1 MQAGNRIVSLVVL
14 EPCPKCG
21 FEQQPTTE
29 CRRCGLVFEKW
40 REREVRLADLGLG
53 AGPPIEDLPPK
64 DSMPAD
70 WPIRSPSRVRDDDDN
85 RTEAST
91 GSLIRRIGRRF
102 TFVPE
107 RVSTL
112 RLAGHA
118 AVWLVGVLW
127 GGWFILQ
134 PMATNRIGSS
144 FMHRVNLV
152 FHEAGHILFAPFGDF
167 MAVLGGSAMQLLIPL
182 VVALAFLVQNR
193 DPFGASVGVWW
204 LGQSAKDLAPYIND
218 ARLQALPLLGGVTG
232 RDVPGYHDWHNLLS
246 RTGLLAWD
254 TAIARAVD
262 LAGTLLL
269 VAAISWGGF
278 ILWREYR
285 RHDPELYAGD

>member
-1 MQAGNRIVSLVVL
+1 MRVVWRRVI

-21 FEQQPTTE
+21 FEQLPASE

-40 REREVRLADLGLG
+40 RERKASRELT
-53 AGPPIEDLPPK
+53 GPVDDPAFEDLPPM
-64 DSMPAD
+64 DAVSVD
-70 WPIRSPSRVRDDDDN
+70 WPARVSSRVPDLERNESLDS
-85 RTEAST
+85 EAS
-91 GSLIRRIGRRF
+91 LPVRIGRRF
-102 TFVPE
+102 TNVPD
-107 RVSTL
+107 RVPTL

-118 AVWLVGVLW
+118 AVWLVIVIW

-134 PMATNRIGSS
+134 PMATNRVGSS

-152 FHEAGHILFAPFGDF
+152 FHEAGHILFMPFGDF
-167 MAVLGGSAMQLLIPL
+167 VTVLGGSAMQLLIPL

-218 ARLQALPLLGGVTG
+218 ARRQALPLLGGVTG

-254 TAIARAVD
+254 ATIARAVD

-269 VAAISWGGF
+269 VAAIVWSGF

-285 RHDPELYAGD
+285 RHDPELYDGD

>member
-1 MQAGNRIVSLVVL
+1 M

-21 FEQQPTTE
+21 FEQQPATE

-40 REREVRLADLGLG
+40 REREARWVDLEPGT
-53 AGPPIEDLPPK
+53 GPPIDDLPAR
-64 DSMPAD
+64 DSVPAD
-70 WPIRSPSRVRDDDDN
+70 WPMRSPSRVRDDVVD
-85 RTEAST
+85 TSEAST
-91 GSLIRRIGRRF
+91 GSLVSRIGRRF

-112 RLAGHA
+112 RIAGHA
-118 AVWLVGVLW
+118 AVWFVGLLW

-134 PMATNRIGSS
+134 PLATNRIGSS

-152 FHEAGHILFAPFGDF
+152 FHEAGHILFMPFGDF
-167 MAVLGGSAMQLLIPL
+167 VTVLGGSVMQLLIPL
-182 VVALAFLVQNR
+182 VVVLAFLIQNR

-218 ARLQALPLLGGVTG
+218 ARAQALPLLGGVTG

-246 RTGLLAWD
+246 RVGMLAWD

-262 LAGTLLL
+262 LAGTLLMI
-269 VAAISWGGF
+269 AAISWGGL

-285 RHDPELYAGD
+285 QHDPELYDGD